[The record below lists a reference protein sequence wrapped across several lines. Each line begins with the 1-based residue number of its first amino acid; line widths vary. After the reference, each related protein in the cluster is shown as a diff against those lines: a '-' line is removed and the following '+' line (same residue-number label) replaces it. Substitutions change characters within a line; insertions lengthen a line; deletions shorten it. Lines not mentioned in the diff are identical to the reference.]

1 MVIAGADN
9 LRNNVNNVNALNVFP
24 VPDGD
29 TGTNMNLTMTSGM
42 EEMKKRGAS
51 GVGKAAEG
59 LSKGLLMGARGNSGV
74 ILSQLFRG
82 FAKAV
87 QPYEEIT
94 PVQFA
99 AALQQGVETA
109 YKAVVKPVEGT
120 ILTVAKDTARHATAY
135 ARRATDVIDLMT
147 EVCAQAKAALDRTP
161 DLLPILKQV
170 GVVDAGGQG
179 LLCVYE
185 GFLSALTGKA
195 AEAWTA
201 PELVTGAAKAPIST
215 ELMHEHSA
223 KSAQSMLATEDI
235 EFGYCT
241 EFIIKL
247 VPDKVQGYSFDEEVF
262 RNDLLQ
268 MGDSLVV
275 VADDDI
281 VKIHVHAEYPGEV
294 MNHAMK
300 FGDLTRIKIEN
311 MREQHTHILEGN
323 EYVPAHGGQP
333 AVDALQVADGAV
345 QVADGALQAADTAS
359 QATAEGVAEGEYTP
373 VYEEQAPSA
382 PFGFV
387 AVAMGQGISEI
398 FTSLG
403 VDVVISGGQT
413 MNPSTEDIVNAIE
426 QIPATT
432 VYVFPNNSNIIMAA
446 RQAQDLVEDKEV
458 IVIPSKTV
466 PQCMAALVAFQE
478 NADVAANTEAMNKAL
493 AQVVSGQVTF
503 AVRDTSID
511 GLAIKEGDHIGIL
524 DGKIVVSAPDLLAA
538 CRQLL
543 DSMLA
548 DGGEIVT
555 FLTGEEATDE
565 QTEELIRYLADSHP
579 HAEVEVHNGGQPLYS
594 YLFAVE

>member
-1 MVIAGADN
+1 V
-9 LRNNVNNVNALNVFP
+9 
-24 VPDGD
+24 
-29 TGTNMNLTMTSGM
+29 
-42 EEMKKRGAS
+42 
-51 GVGKAAEG
+51 
-59 LSKGLLMGARGNSGV
+59 
-74 ILSQLFRG
+74 
-82 FAKAV
+82 
-87 QPYEEIT
+87 
-94 PVQFA
+94 
-99 AALQQGVETA
+99 
-109 YKAVVKPVEGT
+109 
-120 ILTVAKDTARHATAY
+120 
-135 ARRATDVIDLMT
+135 
-147 EVCAQAKAALDRTP
+147 
-161 DLLPILKQV
+161 
-170 GVVDAGGQG
+170 
-179 LLCVYE
+179 
-185 GFLSALTGKA
+185 
-195 AEAWTA
+195 
-201 PELVTGAAKAPIST
+201 
-215 ELMHEHSA
+215 
-223 KSAQSMLATEDI
+223 
-235 EFGYCT
+235 
-241 EFIIKL
+241 
-247 VPDKVQGYSFDEEVF
+247 YSFDEEVF

-323 EYVPAHGGQP
+323 EYVPALGGQLP
-333 AVDALQVADGAV
+333 AAEA
-345 QVADGALQAADTAS
+345 QANGNETG
-359 QATAEGVAEGEYTP
+359 EGFTEGDYAP
-373 VYEEQAPSA
+373 VYAEEAPPV

-413 MNPSTEDIVNAIE
+413 MNPSTEDIVKAIE
-426 QIPATT
+426 QIPAST

-446 RQAQDLVEDKEV
+446 RQAQDLIENKEV

-478 NADVAANTEAMNKAL
+478 NADSATNTDAMNKAL
-493 AQVVSGQVTF
+493 AQVISGQVTF

-543 DSMLA
+543 DSMLEG
-548 DGGEIVT
+548 GGEIVT

-565 QTEELIRYLADSHP
+565 QTAELIRYLGETHP

>member
-1 MVIAGADN
+1 
-9 LRNNVNNVNALNVFP
+9 
-24 VPDGD
+24 
-29 TGTNMNLTMTSGM
+29 
-42 EEMKKRGAS
+42 
-51 GVGKAAEG
+51 
-59 LSKGLLMGARGNSGV
+59 
-74 ILSQLFRG
+74 
-82 FAKAV
+82 
-87 QPYEEIT
+87 
-94 PVQFA
+94 
-99 AALQQGVETA
+99 
-109 YKAVVKPVEGT
+109 
-120 ILTVAKDTARHATAY
+120 
-135 ARRATDVIDLMT
+135 
-147 EVCAQAKAALDRTP
+147 
-161 DLLPILKQV
+161 
-170 GVVDAGGQG
+170 
-179 LLCVYE
+179 
-185 GFLSALTGKA
+185 
-195 AEAWTA
+195 
-201 PELVTGAAKAPIST
+201 
-215 ELMHEHSA
+215 
-223 KSAQSMLATEDI
+223 
-235 EFGYCT
+235 
-241 EFIIKL
+241 
-247 VPDKVQGYSFDEEVF
+247 
-262 RNDLLQ
+262 